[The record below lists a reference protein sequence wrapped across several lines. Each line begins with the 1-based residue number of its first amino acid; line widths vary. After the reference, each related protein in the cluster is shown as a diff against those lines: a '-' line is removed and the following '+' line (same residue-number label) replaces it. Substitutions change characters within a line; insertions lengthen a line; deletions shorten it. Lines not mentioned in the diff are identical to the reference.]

1 MDISDVCIAQMAR
14 ANADRPQMTWE
25 VGDVSA
31 LSHEEE
37 SFECVIDKAT
47 ADAVICM
54 PDGLELVKKMFHE
67 AYRVL
72 KPKGVFIVVSVQANV
87 KELLEE
93 VKLPWSIGKLDV
105 KTQLV
110 NGSHSQAQDHVT
122 VICCRKK
129 KLAGFTKAQGL
140 MARLLIAAK
149 KKELLEAAEKGDG
162 AAAVEAL
169 VEKAKE
175 AKDGEAPG
183 AAE

>member
-1 MDISDVCIAQMAR
+1 MAKT
-14 ANADRPQMTWE
+14 NAERDKMTWE

-31 LSHEEE
+31 LSHEDE

-54 PDGLELVKKMFHE
+54 PGGHDLVQKMFHE

-87 KELLEE
+87 KGLLQE
-93 VKLPWSIGKLDV
+93 VKLPWAIGKLPI
-105 KTQLV
+105 KTCLV
-110 NGSHSQAQDHVT
+110 NGAHSQAQDHVT

-129 KLAGFTKAQGL
+129 KLVFANKAQGL

-149 KKELLEAAEKGDG
+149 KKELMEKAESGDAG
-162 AAAVEAL
+162 AAVEAL

-175 AKDGEAPG
+175 NKEGGAVSAG
-183 AAE
+183 AAEAE

>member
-1 MDISDVCIAQMAR
+1 MRTWSFNRRAKRNNKQIEEAQA
-14 ANADRPQMTWE
+14 
-25 VGDVSA
+25 
-31 LSHEEE
+31 
-37 SFECVIDKAT
+37 
-47 ADAVICM
+47 
-54 PDGLELVKKMFHE
+54 PDGTVKVYFLDGSHKIFDCSDSSLLV
-67 AYRVL
+67 
-72 KPKGVFIVVSVQANV
+72 GQ
-87 KELLEE
+87 LLEE

-175 AKDGEAPG
+175 GKDGEAPG